1 MVALRGFGWARNDF
15 SQYPVFPW
23 VLADYSSPQL
33 NLEEQS
39 SEGSGN
45 SCRDTYIYI
54 SKSEGTWGK
63 RPTVTKR

>member
-54 SKSEGTWGK
+54 QKRRHMGK
-63 RPTVTKR
+63 TAH